1 MKMPASQVLM
11 RNRTASMATRT
22 NAHEEQLASLRSV
35 MNVISILDQSSSR
48 RAAQNNGFDLRAL
61 IPTTWATET
70 DESWDDFCLP
80 APVRPIGTGDLR
92 S

>member
-1 MKMPASQVLM
+1 M
-11 RNRTASMATRT
+11 RERAARMATRT
-22 NAHEEQLASLRSV
+22 NAHEERLATLQSV
-35 MNVISILDQSSSR
+35 MNVISILDQSASR

-70 DESWDDFCLP
+70 DESWDDFRLP
-80 APVRPIGTGDLR
+80 APARRIGTGDLR